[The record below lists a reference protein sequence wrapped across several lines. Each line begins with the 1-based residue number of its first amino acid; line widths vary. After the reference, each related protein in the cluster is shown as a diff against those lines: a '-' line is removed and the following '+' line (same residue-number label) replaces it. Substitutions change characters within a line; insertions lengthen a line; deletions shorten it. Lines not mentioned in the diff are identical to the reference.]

1 MSHADTAPL
10 ADDPRLLRAGET
22 VLLIDRKQRVY
33 LRTLQAGGRVS
44 VRGAPM
50 PADSLIGMPEGST
63 LRTQRG
69 ETFLMLRPTYAE
81 LIPNLPRRAQPI
93 YPKDVGIVLLWGD
106 IAPGMR
112 VLEIGVGPGA
122 LTLGLLRALGASGS
136 LVSYERRED
145 FAAAARENVLRFH
158 GPAPNWTIR
167 LGDAADG
174 LAEREVDRIV
184 VDVPEPWA
192 LLEPIATALR
202 PGGVLTCFIPTVL
215 QVKQLVD
222 ALAAHDGFASV
233 RTLETLLRHWEVS
246 GRSIRPAH
254 RMVAHTGF
262 LVFARRLAPGVRASQ
277 LTPYRPYSSGP
288 TSDHGTASRIEDDE
302 GGDPRED
309 LDEA

>member
-1 MSHADTAPL
+1 VSRADAAP
-10 ADDPRLLRAGET
+10 ASDDPRLLRAGET
-22 VLLIDRKQRVY
+22 VVLIDRKQRVY
-33 LRTLQAGGRVS
+33 MRTLQAGGRVS
-44 VRGAPM
+44 VRGAPV
-50 PADSLIGMPEGST
+50 PAESLIGMPEGST
-63 LRTQRG
+63 LRTPRG
-69 ETFLMLRPTYAE
+69 ETFLVLRPTYAD

-106 IAPGMR
+106 VAPGMQ
-112 VLEIGVGPGA
+112 VIEIGVGPGA
-122 LTLGLLRALGASGS
+122 LTLGLLRALGTTGT

-145 FAAAARENVLRFH
+145 FASAARENVRRFH

-167 LGDAADG
+167 TADAADG
-174 LAEREVDRIV
+174 LHERDVDRIV
-184 VDVPEPWA
+184 VDVPEPWV
-192 LLEPIATALR
+192 LLEVIAAALR

-222 ALAAHDGFASV
+222 ALMAHDGFASV
-233 RTLETLLRHWEVS
+233 RTLETLLRHWDVS

-277 LTPYRPYSSGP
+277 LTPYRPYSSGS
-288 TSDHGTASRIEDDE
+288 TSDGTASRIEDDE